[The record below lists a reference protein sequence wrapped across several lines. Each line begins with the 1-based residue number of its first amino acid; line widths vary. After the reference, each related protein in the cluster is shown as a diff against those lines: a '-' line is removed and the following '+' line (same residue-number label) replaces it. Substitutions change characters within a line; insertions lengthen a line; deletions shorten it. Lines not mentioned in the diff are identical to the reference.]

1 MVWHCAPARA
11 GATGQEA
18 GMLGGVIVL
27 WFILTGLSLVFV
39 IWDSITNTPVSWVQ
53 KLAWIL
59 VTAYTGPIG
68 LFLYMLSCRNPGPRL
83 HGVFTL
89 PHWKQAV
96 NSEMHCL
103 AGDAT
108 GIILAAFVVFYFG
121 LPNGIDLIFEYLSA
135 FVVGLFVFQA
145 LMMKAMYGDYATA
158 VRKTFFAETVS
169 MNMVMVGM
177 IPAMVILR
185 HHLDGGDDPMHPLFW
200 FVMGLAAIAG
210 GFTAYP
216 INSWLVRNKL
226 KHGCMTLPEPGQPA
240 PDLGHKSME
249 GMSMPDDQME
259 VMDMGGEGHAMQ
271 MGSLPMSRMIAII
284 ALTFACLLAAA
295 WITSAFFAPITF
307 R

>member
-1 MVWHCAPARA
+1 
-11 GATGQEA
+11 
-18 GMLGGVIVL
+18 MLDGVLLL
-27 WFILTGLSLVFV
+27 WFILTGLSLIFV
-39 IWDSITNTPVSWVQ
+39 ISDGITNTPVSWVQ

-59 VTAYTGPIG
+59 VTAYTGPVG
-68 LFLYMLSCRNPGPRL
+68 LFFFMLACRNPGPRL
-83 HGVFTL
+83 HGAFTL
-89 PHWKQAV
+89 PHWKQAL

-135 FVVGLFVFQA
+135 FVVGLFIFQA
-145 LMMKAMYGDYATA
+145 MMMKAMYGDYAMA
-158 VRKTFFAETVS
+158 VKKTFFAETVS

-185 HHLDGGDDPMHPLFW
+185 HHLGGGDDPMHPLFW
-200 FVMGLAAIAG
+200 FVMGMAAIVG
-210 GFTAYP
+210 GITAYP
-216 INSWLVRNKL
+216 INSWLVRNHL

-240 PDLGHKSME
+240 PNMGHKSME
-249 GMSMPDDQME
+249 GM
-259 VMDMGGEGHAMQ
+259 DMGEDRSMA
-271 MGSLPMSRMIAII
+271 MGSLPLPSMIGVI
-284 ALTFACLLAAA
+284 AATSACLLVAA